1 MYKSVTITNI
11 ITSGSGFAVS
21 LDTGESCFV
30 PPRVMQACGAQI
42 GDVVDAMVIPNPTA
56 DMASRT
62 PFMATYVKPADTT
75 RSEPAD
81 RYALST
87 ASPSDAAKFTR
98 DVMREGG
105 VWTVA
110 LMMEEYVGE
119 HPYLTTEEKTY
130 AYTTISN
137 TLRAMFRAEQCSKW
151 AMWGK
156 ASQSKPSREW
166 FSCHP
171 QDVDVVEM
179 EDA

>member
-1 MYKSVTITNI
+1 MYKNLTITNI
-11 ITSGSGFAVS
+11 IASGSGFAVS
-21 LDTGESCFV
+21 LDSGASCFV

-42 GDVVDAMVIPNPTA
+42 GETVEAMVIDNPTV
-56 DMASRT
+56 DMANRT

-81 RYALST
+81 TYTLST

-110 LMMEEYVGE
+110 LMMEEYVSE
-119 HPYLTTEEKTY
+119 HPDLTAEEKAY

-156 ASQSKPSREW
+156 ASQPKPSREW

-171 QDVDVVEM
+171 KDVDVVEL
-179 EDA
+179 EDE